1 MKAPPAAPRPRMS
14 ASAPATPATTR
25 APTPAPHAAPACEGK
40 KQRVEV
46 AQEQEGE
53 AMEAQDLGSE
63 AMQAI
68 DAFLETNA
76 KEADASKEVVC
87 RMMAEDAVQFLSGGL
102 EPYLKTTK
110 AKRMPCETVCAD
122 FGLYKCDVTVLKGSR
137 LAELRGPELGWAI
150 LELHE
155 EWDSNKW
162 CAMCLPP
169 VRAKKRR

>member
-1 MKAPPAAPRPRMS
+1 MVSFAMPMPAYMPPLSPPRPAPPPFAPPVMKAPPAAPRPRMS

-25 APTPAPHAAPACEGK
+25 APTPAPHAAPACAGK

-87 RMMAEDAVQFLSGGL
+87 RMMAEDAVQDLKGGL

-122 FGLYKCDVTVLKGSR
+122 FGLYKCDVTVLNT
-137 LAELRGPELGWAI
+137 LLYL
-150 LELHE
+150 
-155 EWDSNKW
+155 
-162 CAMCLPP
+162 
-169 VRAKKRR
+169 

>member
-1 MKAPPAAPRPRMS
+1 
-14 ASAPATPATTR
+14 
-25 APTPAPHAAPACEGK
+25 
-40 KQRVEV
+40 
-46 AQEQEGE
+46 
-53 AMEAQDLGSE
+53 MEAQDLGSE

-87 RMMAEDAVQFLSGGL
+87 RMMAEDAVQDLSGGL

-150 LELHE
+150 LELHWCASE
-155 EWDSNKW
+155 QWDSKW
-162 CAMCLPP
+162 VAMCLPP